1 MSKFNRMLARML
13 RPSDSLPV
21 TPAMHPYNFL
31 LQLQPLLLQG
41 RNALEDGHS
50 RHAITE
56 VALIAYLMGMGFD
69 YRPAKAIVDTWE
81 ADDAMLNEGILEE

>member
-21 TPAMHPYNFL
+21 VPSLHPYNFL
-31 LQLQPLLLQG
+31 LQLQPLLQQG
-41 RNALEDGHS
+41 RHALDDNPS
-50 RHAITE
+50 RHVLTE
-56 VALIAYLMGMGFD
+56 VALTAYLMGMGFD

-81 ADDAMLNEGILEE
+81 TDDALLNEGLLEK